1 MSNFGMLM
9 QGFSVAFSFVNASA
23 AFIGAILG
31 IIVGAMPGIGAAAG
45 VSLLLPMTF
54 GMDPTTG
61 IIMLAGIYYGTMYGG
76 AYSATLLNIP
86 GDTPAVVTALDGF
99 QLTRKGMPG
108 KSLAAGNYASFIGG
122 TIGIIFLTILG
133 PLLAEIGLSFGPTE
147 VAALIFMALTSIG
160 WLLGDDPIKGLVAA
174 AIGVLLSTIGIDG
187 ASGVARY
194 SFGNLNLIGGIS
206 FVPLVIGM
214 FGFSQILEMM
224 ADKEELE
231 VEGIEKLSIR
241 ESMLTKAELKE
252 IFFPSVR
259 SAVLGNFIGF
269 LPGAGA
275 TTGSFLAYIL
285 EKKIGKKGKLLGTG
299 EITGVAASEA
309 ANNAAAVGSFG
320 PLLSL
325 GIPGSS
331 TSAVLLGGLMMWGL
345 RPGPLLFES
354 NPEFVWGLIASMYFG
369 NILCLIAG
377 MGMLPFLVS
386 FLKIS
391 KKVLIPIIMVI
402 CLVGSYSVGNSIF
415 DMGIMLVA
423 GIIAFYLKK
432 QDFPVSPILLAFVL
446 APRLEISLRQALG
459 ISQGSGWIFFQKP
472 ISLGIL
478 LFTFGIL
485 LFPIVKKVIQLLIAK
500 RQGRP

>member
-1 MSNFGMLM
+1 MSNFEMLM
-9 QGFSVAFSFVNASA
+9 QGFSVAFTFGNATA
-23 AFIGAILG
+23 ALVGAILG

-54 GMDPTTG
+54 KMNPTTG
-61 IIMLAGIYYGTMYGG
+61 IIMLAGIYYGNMYGG

-86 GDTPAVVTALDGF
+86 GDTPAVVTALDGY
-99 QLTRKGMPG
+99 QLTKKGMAG
-108 KSLAAGNYASFIGG
+108 KSLATGNFASFIGG
-122 TIGIIFLTILG
+122 TIGIVFLTILG
-133 PLLAEIGLSFGPTE
+133 PLLAEIGLHFGPTE

-160 WLLGDDPIKGLVAA
+160 WLLGDSPIKGMVAA
-174 AIGVLLSTIGIDG
+174 SIGVLLSTIGIDG

-214 FGFSQILEMM
+214 FGFSQVLEMM
-224 ADKEELE
+224 ASKDD
-231 VEGIEKLSIR
+231 VEMGDIKALSIR
-241 ESMLTKAELKE
+241 ESMLTRAELKE

-285 EKKIGKKGKLLGTG
+285 EKRIGKKRDKLGTG
-299 EITGVAASEA
+299 EITGVAVSEA

-369 NILCLIAG
+369 NLLCLVAG

-415 DMGIMLVA
+415 DMGLMLVA
-423 GIIAFYLKK
+423 GILAYYLKK
-432 QDFPVSPILLAFVL
+432 QDFPISPILLAFVL
-446 APRLEISLRQALG
+446 APRLEISMRQALG
-459 ISQGSGWIFFQKP
+459 ISQGSGWVFFQKP

-478 LFTFGIL
+478 LFTFSLL
-485 LFPIVKKVIQLLIAK
+485 LFPLVKKLVQVVGAK
-500 RQGRP
+500 KQDRP

>member
-1 MSNFGMLM
+1 MNNFDMLM
-9 QGFSVAFSFVNASA
+9 QGFSVAFTFTNATA
-23 AFIGAILG
+23 AFVGAILG

-54 GMDPTTG
+54 KMNPTTG
-61 IIMLAGIYYGTMYGG
+61 IIMLAGIYYGNMYGG

-86 GDTPAVVTALDGF
+86 GDTPAVVTALDGY
-99 QLTRKGMPG
+99 QLTKKGMAG
-108 KSLAAGNYASFIGG
+108 KSLAAGNIASFIGG
-122 TIGIIFLTILG
+122 SIGIFFLTIFG
-133 PLLAEIGLSFGPTE
+133 PLLAEVGLHFGPTE

-174 AIGVLLSTIGIDG
+174 AIGVMLSTIGIDG
-187 ASGVARY
+187 ASGIPRY

-214 FGFSQILEMM
+214 FGFSQVLEMM
-224 ADKEELE
+224 AAKDDILELGE
-231 VEGIEKLSIR
+231 IKALSIK
-241 ESMLTKAELKE
+241 ESMLTRAELKE
-252 IFFPSVR
+252 ILIPSVR

-275 TTGSFLAYIL
+275 TTGSFLAYIM
-285 EKKIGKKGKLLGTG
+285 EKKVGKKRDKLGTG

-369 NILCLIAG
+369 NLLCLVAG

-423 GIIAFYLKK
+423 GVVAYYLKK
-432 QDFPVSPILLAFVL
+432 QSFPVSPILLAFVL
-446 APRLEISLRQALG
+446 APRLEISMRQALG

-478 LFTFGIL
+478 LFTFALL
-485 LFPIVKKVIQLLIAK
+485 LFPIAQKMVKYCCAK
-500 RQGRP
+500 KRR